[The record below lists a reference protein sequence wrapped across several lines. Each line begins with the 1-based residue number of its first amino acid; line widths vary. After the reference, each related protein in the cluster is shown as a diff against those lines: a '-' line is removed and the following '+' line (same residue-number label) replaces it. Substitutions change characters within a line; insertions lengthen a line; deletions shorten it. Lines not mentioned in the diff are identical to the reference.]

1 MKESISNIEIIERYY
16 DNALTEAEI
25 VQLKERLKTDAELKK
40 LFDQEKLLIN
50 TIRFKAAQSN
60 LEFLKQVE
68 KSIQDPASAGT
79 FKMHWYHYAAAA
91 CVTLLVVAGI
101 YLPFSKPSTDELFA
115 ETFDPYPNVF
125 EPTLR
130 SGEVNERSEA
140 FRAYEE
146 GKYQRAVELFTKMQT
161 GNSDPGVLLLLG
173 NANLALGKTEEA
185 KQNFNDL
192 ITQYDDLDLQAKWF
206 LSLCYLKNGET
217 EQLRNL
223 LKELGDTEISY
234 ATKAKELLK
243 KVD

>member
-1 MKESISNIEIIERYY
+1 MKESISDIEIIERYY
-16 DNALTEAEI
+16 DNALTDAE
-25 VQLKERLKTDAELKK
+25 VAQLKERLKTNAELKK

-60 LEFLKQVE
+60 LAFLKQVE
-68 KSIQDPASAGT
+68 KSIEDPASVST
-79 FKMHWYHYAAAA
+79 FKIGWYYYAAAA

-101 YLPFSKPSTDELFA
+101 FFPSQPSNEELFA
-115 ETFDPYPNVF
+115 QNFKPYPNVF
-125 EPTLR
+125 QPLVRGGEPDD
-130 SGEVNERSEA
+130 RSEA
-140 FRAYEE
+140 FQAYEE
-146 GKYQRAVELFTKMQT
+146 GNYQRAVELLSKMQQES
-161 GNSDPGVLLLLG
+161 SDQEILLLLG
-173 NANLALGKTEEA
+173 NSNLALGKTEEA
-185 KQNFNDL
+185 KKNFIEL
-192 ITQYDDLDLQAKWF
+192 ITKYDDLDLQAKWF